1 MHISWDSQQT
11 KPFVEQT
18 WVWIWKENT
27 INWNLKCHA
36 KLTNNMLSKR
46 TRDIGTRYYTQ
57 SEMKYEWNET
67 YFDDILQNEEKV
79 YKEWCIPFISV

>member
-1 MHISWDSQQT
+1 
-11 KPFVEQT
+11 
-18 WVWIWKENT
+18 
-27 INWNLKCHA
+27 
-36 KLTNNMLSKR
+36 MLSKR